1 MFRDR
6 VIWYEIGDVLIKV
19 QPFNY
24 LNMDIR
30 RNFRK
35 LNLGVLGMAVA
46 ILFACEGPIGPV
58 GPPGQ
63 DGIDGENG
71 FNFLGEVFE
80 LEGSF
85 SQAGNFGIVGE
96 YGFEILPSDKVLI
109 YRLDFVDEDGF
120 DVWRALPQTV
130 YLTEGIFT
138 YAYNFTTIDYS
149 IFLESNF
156 DLNGL
161 ETSWTDNQVFRVLIL
176 PADFTDARID
186 YTNHDALI
194 EYLDINTDDIPR
206 IRIE

>member
-1 MFRDR
+1 
-6 VIWYEIGDVLIKV
+6 
-19 QPFNY
+19 
-24 LNMDIR
+24 MDIR

-71 FNFLGEVFE
+71 FNFVGEVFE

-85 SQAGNFGIVGE
+85 SQQGDFGLFAE

-109 YRLDFVDEDGF
+109 YRLDFVDDDGF

-130 YLTEGIFT
+130 YLKEGIFT
-138 YAYNFTTIDYS
+138 YAFNFTTIDYS
-149 IFLESNF
+149 IFLESN
-156 DLNGL
+156 LNL
-161 ETSWTDNQVFRVLIL
+161 NNLDTFWKENQVFRVLIL
-176 PADFTDARID
+176 PANFSEARID

-206 IRIE
+206 ISID